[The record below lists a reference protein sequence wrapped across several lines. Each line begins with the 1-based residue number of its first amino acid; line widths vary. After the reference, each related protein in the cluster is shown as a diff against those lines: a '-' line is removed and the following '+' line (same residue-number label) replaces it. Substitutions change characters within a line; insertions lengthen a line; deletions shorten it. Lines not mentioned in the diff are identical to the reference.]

1 MRLPTDCYVL
11 RGITWVPHWMKQG
24 KFVSPGY
31 GRAHKVEMTAQ
42 ELMLKGAK
50 KQKELLFIVAR

>member
-1 MRLPTDCYVL
+1 MRIPTDCYVL

-24 KFVSPGY
+24 WFVSPGY
-31 GRAHKVEMTAQ
+31 GRAHKVEMTAK

-50 KQKELLFIVAR
+50 KQKELLFINAR